1 MVKGSDQEYTIR
13 LDNPVVFTIPLCV
26 KHIGENAF
34 ENCYDLNTVIIPSGV
49 VSIGRWAFCLSSIQE
64 VDMADSVT
72 TVEDGV
78 FYGCKNLTS
87 VRLSQS
93 IKVLSDK
100 MFENCKQLTTISLKQ
115 DLLGWHIAFQGAG
128 LNTVTVI
135 SKQPR
140 FSIKDVKTRMH
151 ETCRSITEND
161 RKPSIIMRYLVPVNK
176 ITSSMFAKKSDYRRI
191 LCFLCCLVKIR
202 DANPLLG
209 NMGQPEI
216 LARVLNARKDIS
228 QKFNYKPSIEGQVEC
243 EERAICYQIG

>member
-1 MVKGSDQEYTIR
+1 M
-13 LDNPVVFTIPLCV
+13 FTIPLCV

-49 VSIGRWAFCLSSIQE
+49 VSIGRWAFCLSSIQP
-64 VDMADSVT
+64 VYMAGSVT
-72 TVEDGV
+72 AISDGI
-78 FYGCKNLTS
+78 FNRCSNLTS

-93 IKVLSDK
+93 IKVLRDQ

-115 DLLGWHIAFQGAG
+115 DVLGWASAFQGAG

-140 FSIKDVKTRMH
+140 FSMEEINARIH
-151 ETCRSITEND
+151 HTCRPITEND
-161 RKPSIIMRYLVPVNK
+161 RRPSIIMRYLVPVNK
-176 ITSSMFAKKSDYRRI
+176 ITPSMFANKIDYQRI
-191 LCFLCCLVKIR
+191 LCFLYCLVR
-202 DANPLLG
+202 MENENPLSSIL
-209 NMGQPEI
+209 GQPEI